1 MSEFKLMPCPFCGN
15 NDPVLIT
22 RHGKDGF
29 RDRYTVLCDYE
40 HGGCGAEGS
49 WYHYD
54 FEAVEMWNRR
64 ADSTDIHYHLG
75 DAEKEAEK

>member
-40 HGGCGAEGS
+40 HGGCGAEGG

-64 ADSTDIHYHLG
+64 ADGTDIHYHLG
-75 DAEKEAEK
+75 DAEKEAGK